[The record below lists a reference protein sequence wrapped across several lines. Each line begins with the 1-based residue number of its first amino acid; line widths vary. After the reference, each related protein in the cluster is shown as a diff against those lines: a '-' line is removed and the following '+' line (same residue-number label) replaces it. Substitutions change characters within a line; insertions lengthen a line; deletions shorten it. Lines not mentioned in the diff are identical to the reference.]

1 MKGVWLQCLD
11 CLQKFIRY
19 KEEKKKKE
27 NTWVSIPKHFIFI
40 SFEPFDLLMS
50 ASGPRVTYYTSLHAL
65 LAWSIMKH
73 EKTCTVADA
82 RIYIFFVSLEG
93 RKDSK
98 VHLKEQSPL
107 LSPSQTEA
115 QQSRPRTADGTVCRA
130 SLEISESSSAR
141 KGRTWSWLF
150 HSFSWILPSAHV
162 YLAQQK

>member
-11 CLQKFIRY
+11 CLQKFIRD
-19 KEEKKKKE
+19 KEKKKEK
-27 NTWVSIPKHFIFI
+27 TWLSIPKHFIFI

-65 LAWSIMKH
+65 LAWSITKH

-82 RIYIFFVSLEG
+82 RIYIFFLSLER
-93 RKDSK
+93 RKGSK
-98 VHLKEQSPL
+98 VHFKEQSPL

-115 QQSRPRTADGTVCRA
+115 QQSLPRTADGTVCRA

-141 KGRTWSWLF
+141 KGKTWGCLF
-150 HSFSWILPSAHV
+150 QSFSWILPSAHV
-162 YLAQQK
+162 FWAQMK